1 MVFISKTVNDKMG
14 VLLPDSGPRCRIR
27 QMELNKNKNNNKAGR
42 GQTDCRQ
49 QTDGS
54 SHTMRNMQT
63 MYTQEEMRADW
74 THLGTQLNRV

>member
-1 MVFISKTVNDKMG
+1 MG
-14 VLLPDSGPRCRIR
+14 VLLPDSGPRCRIWH
-27 QMELNKNKNNNKAGR
+27 KNNNNNKAGR

-54 SHTMRNMQT
+54 SHNMRNMQT
-63 MYTQEEMRADW
+63 TYTQEEMRADW